1 MSSDDP
7 KKPPQRTVLRPLPG
21 GPAAPPQ
28 GAPTGG
34 GPAPIP
40 GGGGPRPP
48 SAPQRTVIGGMPPA
62 GGPPGGGFGG
72 GGGQGGFGG
81 VDLDRG
87 GQGGGYPAPGGY
99 GQPPGG
105 GYGNPPPGGGFG
117 AQPPGGYGQPPS
129 GYGQPPGGYGQPPGG
144 QGGYGGA
151 AGGNPFDAFA
161 PAAAPSSGG
170 HWLGAAGG
178 NDESFFPEQR
188 RPEPVQYA
196 PVRKISLEDALRVRA
211 PGHSAEAN
219 PITAAAASLLILFGR
234 LRSQIVEM
242 QAVPLMQHV
251 TEEIQS
257 FEKRVLE
264 AGIDPQDAMVAKYAL
279 CGTADD
285 IVQNLPGTDR
295 DVWIQYSMVARF
307 FNRRT
312 SGVGF
317 FQEVDKALADPAR
330 KYHLLELML
339 TCLQLGFEGQ
349 YRGMPGGDVE
359 LQRVRRRIYE
369 TLRRVKARGDDDISP
384 HWRGVEMVAR
394 RSRGGLPVWVAAC
407 IAGAVLVGAYFGMR
421 SFVAQAGDAVAE
433 RMIAVNPRDPVTLRQ
448 IAAVVAPPAEP
459 YKPPVL
465 PPPPDQGP
473 TQIDRLRTALA
484 SDIDAKALT
493 IDTHGDYIALTV
505 NNLVLF
511 DSGKADTKPQFADLA
526 KRIAA
531 ALDKEPGAIKIV
543 GHTDNVPLA
552 GSGRFKNNF
561 DLSVARAKAVA
572 KVITPSLTKPDRVQ
586 IEGKG
591 SDEPIADNATADGRA
606 LNRRV
611 EILLQRADTLPP
623 DQTAADG
630 TAPAGDQTGAAA
642 PQPPAKK
649 N

>member
-21 GPAAPPQ
+21 APGASSAADPN
-28 GAPTGG
+28 AR
-34 GPAPIP
+34 PAPMP
-40 GGGGPRPP
+40 GGGGQRPP
-48 SAPQRTVIGGMPPA
+48 AAPQRTVIGGMPPV
-62 GGPPGGGFGG
+62 GGGPGGGFGG

-81 VDLDRG
+81 TDFDRG
-87 GQGGGYPAPGGY
+87 GPGGGYPVPGGQDAY
-99 GQPPGG
+99 G
-105 GYGNPPPGGGFG
+105 
-117 AQPPGGYGQPPS
+117 QPPGGYGQPS
-129 GYGQPPGGYGQPPGG
+129 GGYGQPSGGYGQPPGG
-144 QGGYGGA
+144 QGGYPPQGGYGGA
-151 AGGNPFDAFA
+151 GSSPFDAFA
-161 PAAAPSSGG
+161 PPAAPSAGG

-196 PVRKISLEDALRVRA
+196 PIRKISLADALRVRA
-211 PGHSAEAN
+211 AGHSAEVN

-234 LRSQIVEM
+234 LRSQIVDM

-251 TEEIQS
+251 TEEIS
-257 FEKRVLE
+257 AFEKRVLE

-330 KYHLLELML
+330 KYYLLELML

-369 TLRRVKARGDDDISP
+369 TLRRVKPRGDDDISP
-384 HWRGVEMVAR
+384 HWRGVEMLAR
-394 RSRGGLPVWVAAC
+394 RRRGGLPVWVAAC
-407 IAGAVLVGAYFGMR
+407 VAGAVLAGSYFGMR
-421 SFVAQAGDAVAE
+421 SVVAQAGDAAAE
-433 RMIAVNPRDPVTLRQ
+433 HMIAVNPRDPVTLRQ

-459 YKPPVL
+459 YKPPEL
-465 PPPPDQGP
+465 PPPVDQGP
-473 TQIDRLRTALA
+473 TQIERLKTVLA
-484 SDIDAKALT
+484 SDISAKALT
-493 IDTHGDYIALTV
+493 VETHGDFIAVTV

-543 GHTDNVPLA
+543 GHTDNVPLS
-552 GSGRFKNNF
+552 GSSRFKNNF

-572 KVITPSLTKPDRVQ
+572 KVVMPDLTKPDRVQ

-591 SDEPIADNATADGRA
+591 QDEPVADNASADGRA
-606 LNRRV
+606 QNRRV
-611 EILLQRADTLPP
+611 EIMLQRADTLAP
-623 DQTAADG
+623 DQATAADA
-630 TAPAGDQTGAAA
+630 APAAGQAGATAL
-642 PQPPAKK
+642 QPPAKK

>member
-21 GPAAPPQ
+21 GAGAPPS
-28 GAPTGG
+28 PPPPGG
-34 GPAPIP
+34 DPNMRPAPMP
-40 GGGGPRPP
+40 GGGGQRPP
-48 SAPQRTVIGGMPPA
+48 SAPQRTVIGSMPPA
-62 GGPPGGGFGG
+62 GGAPGGGGGGGFGG
-72 GGGQGGFGG
+72 P
-81 VDLDRG
+81 DLDRG
-87 GQGGGYPAPGGY
+87 GAGGGYPAPGG
-99 GQPPGG
+99 Q
-105 GYGNPPPGGGFG
+105 
-117 AQPPGGYGQPPS
+117 GGYGQPPQG

-144 QGGYGGA
+144 GGYGQPPGGYGQPSGGGGYGQPQGGYGQPPGGYGG

-170 HWLGAAGG
+170 HWLGATGG
-178 NDESFFPEQR
+178 NDDSFFPEQR
-188 RPEPVQYA
+188 RPEPIQRA
-196 PVRKISLEDALRVRA
+196 PTHKISLEDALRVRA
-211 PGHSAEAN
+211 AGHSAEVN
-219 PITAAAASLLILFGR
+219 PITAAAAGLLILFGR
-234 LRSQIVEM
+234 LRSQIVDM
-242 QAVPLMQHV
+242 QAVPLMTYV
-251 TEEIQS
+251 TEEITA
-257 FEKRVLE
+257 FEQRVLQ

-317 FQEVDKALADPAR
+317 FQEVEKALTDPAR

-407 IAGAVLVGAYFGMR
+407 MAGAVLAGAYFGMR
-421 SFVAQAGDAVAE
+421 SFVAQAGDAVANN
-433 RMIAVNPRDPVTLRQ
+433 MIAVNPREAVTLRQ
-448 IAAVVAPPAEP
+448 IAAVVAPPPEP

-484 SDIDAKALT
+484 SDISAKALT
-493 IDTHGDYIALTV
+493 IDTAGDYISLTV

-511 DSGKADTKPQFADLA
+511 DSGKADTRPQFAEIA
-526 KRIAA
+526 KHIAE
-531 ALDKEPGAIKIV
+531 ALDKEPGTIKIV

-552 GSGRFKNNF
+552 GSGRYKNNF

-591 SDEPIADNATADGRA
+591 QDEPIADNGTAEGRA

-623 DQTAADG
+623 DQTAG
-630 TAPAGDQTGAAA
+630 QAAA
-642 PQPPAKK
+642 QPAAG